1 MPLYRNQTNTLTQ
14 IKQLAGMRV
23 TTTQEAVALL
33 RAFIPLYEQVCAVLQ
48 RNSVNDQDVSNKP
61 LQPVQ
66 SEEPEIAPT
75 PEPNFDN
82 KLEPEEF
89 NEDEDFSEDEK
100 AKRVEELKAATVEV
114 PTEEEYRQFSESLK
128 AKKNKKVN
136 KEK

>member
-48 RNSVNDQDVSNKP
+48 RNSVNDQYVSNKP
-61 LQPVQ
+61 IQPV
-66 SEEPEIAPT
+66 EPAEPEPAPT
-75 PEPNFDN
+75 PEPNLEN
-82 KLEPEEF
+82 KLEPETF

-100 AKRVEELKAATVEV
+100 AKRVAELKET
-114 PTEEEYRQFSESLK
+114 
-128 AKKNKKVN
+128 KKTK